1 MVVGDRDETALRRD
15 ALQLLRRDLVP
26 DAHLLEHA
34 GREFGAEGFVELVV
48 DAVHF
53 LELQEPVGGRGDPPA
68 QPALDSQEFLK
79 FVHLQDGGFGHRFGF
94 SNLLFHHSIIKGSNF
109 PRNNLIFV
117 PAMQHLGEIIS
128 LMVAVF
134 WTVTAIFADKASHR
148 IGSMSTNILRLAMAS
163 VFLAILLWVTL
174 GHPYPLYADGKAW
187 LWLGLSALVGYVF
200 GDWCLFNSYLVIGAR
215 FGQLFM
221 TLAPPMAAIAGWA
234 MLGETLTWKSMLA
247 MAVTLSGIAIS
258 ILSKGEGH
266 TVKLSLPLKGV
277 LLGLGA
283 GAGQGVGLVLSKIGM
298 QHYEAAVPAGAP
310 ELMGTMLPFASTM
323 IRALIGC
330 AGFLALMA
338 LQKDLPRLKAAFH
351 DRKGLAYV
359 AILTLFGPAL
369 GVSLSL
375 MAVQYTDA
383 GIASTLMALTPVLII
398 LPYSLMYKQKVRLK
412 EIIGVTVSMVGVAMF
427 FLM

>member
-1 MVVGDRDETALRRD
+1 
-15 ALQLLRRDLVP
+15 
-26 DAHLLEHA
+26 
-34 GREFGAEGFVELVV
+34 
-48 DAVHF
+48 
-53 LELQEPVGGRGDPPA
+53 
-68 QPALDSQEFLK
+68 
-79 FVHLQDGGFGHRFGF
+79 
-94 SNLLFHHSIIKGSNF
+94 
-109 PRNNLIFV
+109 
-117 PAMQHLGEIIS
+117 MQHLGELIS
-128 LMVAVF
+128 LSVAVS

-148 IGSMSTNILRLAMAS
+148 IGSMSTNVIRLTLAS
-163 VFLAILLWVTL
+163 VFLAVLLWITL
-174 GHPYPLYADGKAW
+174 GHPYPVYADGKAW

-234 MLGETLTWKSMLA
+234 LLGETLSWKSILA

-266 TVKLSLPLKGV
+266 KMKLSLPLKGV

-283 GAGQGVGLVLSKIGM
+283 GTGQGVGLVLSKIGM
-298 QHYEAAVPAGAP
+298 QHYEAAVPADAP
-310 ELMGTMLPFASTM
+310 ALMGAMLPFSSTM
-323 IRALIGC
+323 IRALIGGL
-330 AGFLALMA
+330 GFLCLMA
-338 LQKDLPRLKAAFH
+338 LQKDLPKLKEAVH
-351 DRKGLAYV
+351 DRKGVAY
-359 AILTLFGPAL
+359 AFILTFFGPFL

-398 LPYSLMYKQKVRLK
+398 LPYAVLYKQKIRFK
-412 EIIGVTVSMVGVAMF
+412 EIVGVTVSMIGVAMF